1 MGRNSL
7 SQPKFNLESVQECGA
22 EEAGHVQAK
31 LNRNGWY
38 LCCQLLPVIFM
49 LYFFFL
55 QDLLPFG
62 KCIHHT
68 PWQAIQKEQN
78 VLDPRDEHVLSILC
92 F

>member
-1 MGRNSL
+1 ML
-7 SQPKFNLESVQECGA
+7 STSACNLHA
-22 EEAGHVQAK
+22 
-31 LNRNGWY
+31 
-38 LCCQLLPVIFM
+38 I
-49 LYFFFL
+49 FFL